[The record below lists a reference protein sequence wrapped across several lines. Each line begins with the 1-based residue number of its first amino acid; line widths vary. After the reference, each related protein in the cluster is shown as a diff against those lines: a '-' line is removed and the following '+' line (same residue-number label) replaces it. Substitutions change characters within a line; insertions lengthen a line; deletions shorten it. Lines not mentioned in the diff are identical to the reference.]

1 MRVRRASFFPREE
14 RTSAVTVISFL
25 TLLSPQRV
33 RSPFTLV
40 APAVLPPVFSR
51 FSWVRYPAIFYTN
64 NVLTEVSSWID
75 RMASAISLAIDSDLI
90 RLLRLASSE
99 KGIEFVQTTSVNS
112 DSSIRC
118 TAGPERTACV
128 AQADT
133 LARSEEH
140 T

>member
-51 FSWVRYPAIFYTN
+51 FSWVRYPAIFLHKQRTHRSLLMNRPDGIRHQPGDRQRFDPAAPPRLFRKRNRIRTN
-64 NVLTEVSSWID
+64 HFRQLGF
-75 RMASAISLAIDSDLI
+75 DSFFG
-90 RLLRLASSE
+90 R
-99 KGIEFVQTTSVNS
+99 G
-112 DSSIRC
+112 
-118 TAGPERTACV
+118 
-128 AQADT
+128 
-133 LARSEEH
+133 
-140 T
+140 